1 MPVMTA
7 IRTIKKII
15 INFHTRNNVIYNI
28 QEIAELQRAHFI
40 KCSTDQ
46 IKKNTSDESL
56 ELIAETVKRR
66 KLFDRDL

>member
-1 MPVMTA
+1 M
-7 IRTIKKII
+7 
-15 INFHTRNNVIYNI
+15 IYNI